1 VGGRAVS
8 EFEAVEFGARRGGHV
23 ILIACGL
30 LREARVMKG
39 TIVVGGGDA
48 GRLEADLDA
57 AAAGARVILSSG
69 IAGAVAPGLKAG
81 DVVIGGSA
89 GLVQALQRILPD
101 ARVGTVVG
109 GDAIV
114 ATVAAKRALYE
125 RTGALAVD
133 MESHIAARVAARH
146 GVPFAALRV
155 ISDIATETLPA
166 AALVGMR
173 ADGGM
178 ALGPVLASLA
188 KKPAQLPALIRTGV
202 SAGKAF
208 RSLKRCHDALGR
220 LGIGEFDLGEFA
232 LDV

>member
-1 VGGRAVS
+1 
-8 EFEAVEFGARRGGHV
+8 V

-30 LREARVMKG
+30 LREARVMRG
-39 TIVVGGGDA
+39 IVVVGGGDFV
-48 GRLEADLDA
+48 RLEAELDA

-69 IAGAVAPGLKAG
+69 IAGAVDPGLKAG
-81 DVVIGGSA
+81 DVVIGGSD
-89 GLVQALQRILPD
+89 GLVAALRKILPD

-109 GDAIV
+109 SDAIV
-114 ATVAAKRALYE
+114 ATVADKRALYE

-155 ISDIATETLPA
+155 ISDAADEALPP

-173 ADGGM
+173 ADGRM
-178 ALGPVLASLA
+178 ALGPVVASLA
-188 KKPAQLPALIRTGV
+188 RRPGQLPALIRTGV
-202 SAGKAF
+202 SAGRAF
-208 RSLKRCHDALGR
+208 RSLERCHDVLGR

>member
-1 VGGRAVS
+1 M
-8 EFEAVEFGARRGGHV
+8 RGIV
-23 ILIACGL
+23 
-30 LREARVMKG
+30 
-39 TIVVGGGDA
+39 VVGGGDFV
-48 GRLEADLDA
+48 RLEAELDA

-69 IAGAVAPGLKAG
+69 IAGAVDPGLKAG
-81 DVVIGGSA
+81 DVVIGGSD
-89 GLVQALQRILPD
+89 GLVAALRKILPD

-109 GDAIV
+109 SDAIV
-114 ATVAAKRALYE
+114 ATVADKRALYE

-155 ISDIATETLPA
+155 ISDAADEALPP

-173 ADGGM
+173 ADGRM
-178 ALGPVLASLA
+178 ALGPVVASLA
-188 KKPAQLPALIRTGV
+188 RRPGQLPALIRTGV
-202 SAGKAF
+202 SAGRAF
-208 RSLKRCHDALGR
+208 RSLERCHDVLGR